1 MCVVDVGKGIG
12 FGYVGWVVLGWGGGL
27 EIVGVKFGGSGRG
40 LGEVEREFWELR
52 GEWGKVK
59 GVDGCKE
66 SVDRVFYV
74 LGVGFGY
81 VV

>member
-1 MCVVDVGKGIG
+1 MGESVG
-12 FGYVGWVVLGWGGGL
+12 FGYVGWVIVGRGWGC

-59 GVDGCKE
+59 GVDGYKKMM
-66 SVDRVFYV
+66 DRVFYV

-81 VV
+81 MV